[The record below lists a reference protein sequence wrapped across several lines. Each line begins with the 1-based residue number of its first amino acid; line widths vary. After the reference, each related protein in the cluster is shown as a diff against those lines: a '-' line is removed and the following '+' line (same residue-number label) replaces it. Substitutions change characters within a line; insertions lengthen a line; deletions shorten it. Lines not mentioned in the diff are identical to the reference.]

1 MSEMNK
7 SGYELRSDLLG
18 MAVGLCEARIA
29 RHCENEFLKPEG
41 QRREVEP
48 YTTEDVLIEAE
59 KLYRFVQKRA

>member
-18 MAVGLCEARIA
+18 MAVGLCEARVQ

-41 QRREVEP
+41 QRQGVEP